1 MSTGK
6 YDPLRRHLHQSNADE
21 LTLSLAEIE
30 AILDAKLPPSARS
43 QRAWWGNRRRGALQA
58 RAWLDVDYRVETIE
72 LDEQNYRDG
81 HITFR
86 RLGLYELRRKEG
98 KVVWTGE
105 MIRALRQQLGLSQV
119 ELADELGMRQQ
130 TISEWENSVYMPRRS
145 SSKLLTFFAERAG
158 FEYKAD

>member
-6 YDPLRRHLHQSNADE
+6 YDPLRQYLHQSNADE

-58 RAWLDVDYRVETIE
+58 RAWLDVDYRVESIE
-72 LDEQNYRDG
+72 LEAADYRSG
-81 HITFR
+81 RITFR
-86 RLGLYELRRKEG
+86 KLGLYELRREEG
-98 KVVWTGE
+98 QVVWTGE
-105 MIRALRQQLGLSQV
+105 MIRALRQRLGLSQM

>member
-6 YDPLRRHLHQSNADE
+6 YDPLRHHLHQSNADE

-30 AILDAKLPPSARS
+30 TILDAKLPPSARS

-72 LDEQNYRDG
+72 LDEKNYRAG
-81 HITFR
+81 RVTFR
-86 RLGLYELRRKEG
+86 KLGLYELRREG
-98 KVVWTGE
+98 GEVVWTGE
-105 MIRALRQQLGLSQV
+105 MIRALRQRLGLSQM

-145 SSKLLTFFAERAG
+145 SSKLLTYFAEHAG

>member
-6 YDPLRRHLHQSNADE
+6 YDPLRYYLHQSNADE

-58 RAWLDVDYRVETIE
+58 RAWLDVDYRVETIK
-72 LDEQNYRDG
+72 LDTEDYRSG
-81 HITFR
+81 RIAFR
-86 RLGLYELRRKEG
+86 KLGLYELRREEG
-98 KVVWTGE
+98 QVVWTGE
-105 MIRALRQQLGLSQV
+105 MIRALRQRLGLSQM

-145 SSKLLTFFAERAG
+145 SSKLLTYFAERAG